1 MTSGHL
7 TLTSARQVGR
17 RRVRRAEDGDREAL
31 SCRKTC
37 NPGGSQDQVSS
48 HPERTILTP
57 PASLQHP
64 IPEAQPG
71 RILQVDETGAAP
83 EATQLGKVAG
93 IQAQSG
99 SRVLA
104 PALLMLKYQYQYLSI
119 SIGTNQ
125 AWEPLAASPRKRD
138 GGLSPPATD

>member
-1 MTSGHL
+1 MATEDFMTLCQTGWL
-7 TLTSARQVGR
+7 QKGQ
-17 RRVRRAEDGDREAL
+17 RAEDGDREAL

-99 SRVLA
+99 SQVLA
-104 PALLMLKYQYQYLSI
+104 PALLLLKYGHY
-119 SIGTNQ
+119 
-125 AWEPLAASPRKRD
+125 P
-138 GGLSPPATD
+138 GLGATCNIPQEKG